1 MGLTIEEIKQRHED
15 GRFVFQLNL
24 EQIKELQQEGFF
36 VIATHDGACHA
47 DDVFATVAFRMASI
61 LMNQKSIVVRS
72 RKKEIIEV
80 ADALIDVGGM
90 YNPERYCFDHHQE
103 GDVHLARKDGSPKAS
118 FGLVWSFL
126 GLDIVSTYLSNKGYD
141 PQFDEV
147 KYVFQK
153 LDKELVQPIDA
164 YDCGVKVDSGFN
176 LGALFA
182 YLRPSFIEIEN
193 GTQKRPDNVFEEFC
207 VMAELIIK
215 RFIGQVTSSYILE
228 RRVTESIYDY
238 HPVLILDF
246 RVRMSEIETILKN
259 YPHITVV
266 IVCQNPNK
274 GDTWTVNIP
283 KGSPS
288 TFPKD
293 WLGKSG
299 DSFAH
304 ACGLPDVDFCHVE
317 GFTLTCKSKETAILL
332 ANEAL
337 VNTGSIK

>member
-1 MGLTIEEIKQRHED
+1 MALTLEEIKQRHTE

-24 EQIKELQQEGFF
+24 DQIKELQTLGYFI
-36 VIATHDGACHA
+36 IATHDGACHA
-47 DDVFATVAFRMASI
+47 DDVFACVSLKLFLEFRGQKAII
-61 LMNQKSIVVRS
+61 LRTKNEETIT
-72 RKKEIIEV
+72 I
-80 ADALIDVGGM
+80 ADAVIDTGKKYDMMG
-90 YNPERYCFDHHQE
+90 YRFDHHQE
-103 GDVHLARKDGSPKAS
+103 GGAGKRVNDIPYAA
-118 FGLVWSFL
+118 FGLVWRHYGNNL
-126 GLDIVSTYLSNKGYD
+126 VEMYLKSKGYEMYPED
-141 PQFDEV
+141 SKNVYMEV
-147 KYVFQK
+147 
-153 LDKELVQPIDA
+153 DKKLVQPIDA
-164 YDCGVKVDSGFN
+164 YDCGVKLDSDFN

-182 YLRPSFIEIEN
+182 YLRPSFIEVEN
-193 GTQKRPDNVFEEFC
+193 GTQKWPDKVFEEFC
-207 VMAELIIK
+207 VISELIIK
-215 RFIGQVTSSYILE
+215 RYIGQVTSSYILE
-228 RRVTESIYDY
+228 RRVAESIYDY

-266 IVCQNPNK
+266 IICQNPKK

-288 TFPKD
+288 KFPED

-299 DSFAH
+299 DAFAH

-337 VNTGSIK
+337 VNTDAIK